1 LWVNDRLIVSR
12 LFAATPAQMA
22 GQIAL
27 KAGQRVNLRLEY
39 IETTGDASAILEWA
53 SASQSREVIPQSQL
67 YPAIKPAESGTVLCE
82 HWANLPGTA
91 VSALTSTTN
100 YPDKP
105 DGREML
111 LSFECLQ
118 TNWSHNIGTHVRGYL
133 MPQVDGVYTFAVAAS
148 DTAELWLSTD
158 TNAANKQLIASV
170 SSATGFR
177 EWTNQ
182 VSQISTGRILVAWQK
197 YYVELLHK
205 AGASN
210 NHFSVAWQPPG
221 ATQFTVIGADYL
233 IPAGLTTALPAQTN
247 IFDKLVP
254 SHPRLFATAERF
266 AWLRQEVT
274 DNPTGQPARW
284 YATLY
289 RSATN
294 LFTAAPVTYT
304 LDDRGT
310 ILSQS
315 RTAAARMYLLGL
327 AWKISGDTNFP
338 ERAWRELIKRA
349 WGVDPLLCPKCGG
362 QMRLIS
368 LIEDDAII
376 EKILRHLDLWEG
388 LARPTDRAPPLR
400 LESEYVREPFY
411 DDIPYGPDA
420 YAE

>member
-1 LWVNDRLIVSR
+1 MSKAFLRVSFLSAIGLACAVGARAAGTGLTGEYFTTNSFTGTKTTRVDAIINFNWGEGSPGIGGLGTNNFSVRWSGQLEPHYDETYTFYVTADDGATLWVNDRLIVSR

-91 VSALTSTTN
+91 VSALTSATN

-133 MPQVDGVYTFAVAAS
+133 LPEVDGVYTFAVAAS

-170 SSATGFR
+170 ASATGFR

-182 VSQISTGRILVAWQK
+182 VSQVSTGRALVAWQK

-205 AGASN
+205 AGTN
-210 NHFSVAWQPPG
+210 DHHFSVAWQPPG
-221 ATQFTVIGADYL
+221 AAQFEVIGADYL
-233 IPAGLTTALPAQTN
+233 IPSGLTDPLPAQTN
-247 IFDKLVP
+247 IFDTLAS
-254 SHPRLFATAERF
+254 SHPRLFATA
-266 AWLRQEVT
+266 
-274 DNPTGQPARW
+274 
-284 YATLY
+284 
-289 RSATN
+289 
-294 LFTAAPVTYT
+294 
-304 LDDRGT
+304 
-310 ILSQS
+310 
-315 RTAAARMYLLGL
+315 
-327 AWKISGDTNFP
+327 
-338 ERAWRELIKRA
+338 
-349 WGVDPLLCPKCGG
+349 
-362 QMRLIS
+362 
-368 LIEDDAII
+368 
-376 EKILRHLDLWEG
+376 
-388 LARPTDRAPPLR
+388 
-400 LESEYVREPFY
+400 
-411 DDIPYGPDA
+411 
-420 YAE
+420 